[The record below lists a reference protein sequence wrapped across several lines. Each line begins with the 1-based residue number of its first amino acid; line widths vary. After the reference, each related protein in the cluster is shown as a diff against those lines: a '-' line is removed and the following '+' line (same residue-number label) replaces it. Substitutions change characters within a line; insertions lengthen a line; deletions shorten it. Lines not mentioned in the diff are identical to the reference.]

1 VPLTRQWR
9 WVACGWLVGRSVG
22 WSIRPTYESAEENAR
37 RAHVR
42 LTIPHGGHLTLYRRC
57 PTKGA
62 FSHARKRPRRGR
74 DIPLS
79 RILPYLTRNGPARC
93 GFSGWIATVI
103 RHFASDITPRFS
115 PSPIPMDSRARDVH
129 GREIPRR
136 DEPSYPPSPPPPL
149 HPPPSPDASTSV
161 ARFTRARKT
170 IKLAREDGAI
180 KYTSAHVASRASPSL
195 SLSLSLSLSHR
206 AICGLSDPRKRFI
219 TRVKFAFIALEPS
232 TASGKV
238 A

>member
-136 DEPSYPPSPPPPL
+136 DEPSYPPSPPPS
-149 HPPPSPDASTSV
+149 PPPLPPMRLRASLDL
-161 ARFTRARKT
+161 RALVKPLSW
-170 IKLAREDGAI
+170 LARMARLSI
-180 KYTSAHVASRASPSL
+180 HRPTLRAARLPPSL
-195 SLSLSLSLSHR
+195 SLSLSLSPGYLR
-206 AICGLSDPRKRFI
+206 AI
-219 TRVKFAFIALEPS
+219 
-232 TASGKV
+232 
-238 A
+238 